1 MTIDEA
7 TVWRGDEYV
16 DDLVAD
22 LIAEATGTEASN
34 TEEA

>member
-1 MTIDEA
+1 MTIDET
-7 TVWRGDEYV
+7 TVWRGDDYV

-22 LIAEATGTEASN
+22 LIAEATGTEADD